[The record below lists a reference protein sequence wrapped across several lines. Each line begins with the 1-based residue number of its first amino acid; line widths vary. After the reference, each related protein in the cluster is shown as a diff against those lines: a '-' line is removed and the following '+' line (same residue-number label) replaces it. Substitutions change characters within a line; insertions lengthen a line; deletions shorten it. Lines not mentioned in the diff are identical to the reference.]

1 MSVTGF
7 STVYVYF
14 LSEKYKKKYFF
25 SKIQTF
31 SRRKNEKNETVLLF
45 FVKNRSLPFARRIL
59 QSDPLDP
66 RPDFSDP
73 AGHFSDRIAA
83 KKKAS

>member
-14 LSEKYKKKYFF
+14 LSEKYKKNIFF
-25 SKIQTF
+25 
-31 SRRKNEKNETVLLF
+31 RKFKLFPVEKMKKNETVLLF
-45 FVKNRSLPFARRIL
+45 FVKNRSLPFAHRIL

-83 KKKAS
+83 EKKAS